1 MSEQQ
6 LITIDGKQ
14 YNFLELSEPTQQLL
28 IRAQNGQNALSV
40 LGTTLELARIG
51 AEVINM
57 DLRKLLPE
65 DDGETEMPQGELV
78 DKVVN

>member
-1 MSEQQ
+1 MLARYVQ
-6 LITIDGKQ
+6 
-14 YNFLELSEPTQQLL
+14 F
-28 IRAQNGQNALSV
+28 ALSV

-65 DDGETEMPQGELV
+65 DDGETEMPQGELM

>member
-65 DDGETEMPQGELV
+65 DDGETEMPQGELM